1 MKTKAIV
8 IKCDKCGA
16 TDILRKV
23 GDGPSQ
29 TTDVEGY
36 ENRRPGWVSVM
47 RYSDSIAANYLMF
60 EFMYPQ
66 VSGAYF
72 KATDSKDSAGVAGK
86 PIGSLHEHFL

>member
-23 GDGPSQ
+23 CDGHSQ

-36 ENRRPGWVSVM
+36 ETRRPGWVTVM
-47 RYSDSIAANYLMF
+47 RYPDNITRTRELCPVCSKEYWDLIGNF
-60 EFMYPQ
+60 W
-66 VSGAYF
+66 
-72 KATDSKDSAGVAGK
+72 KDSV
-86 PIGSLHEHFL
+86 EDQDD

>member
-1 MKTKAIV
+1 MKEKAIV

-36 ENRRPGWVSVM
+36 ENRRPGWVTVM
-47 RYSDSIAANYLMF
+47 RYPDNSSETRHLCPACSEEYRDLINNF
-60 EFMYPQ
+60 W
-66 VSGAYF
+66 
-72 KATDSKDSAGVAGK
+72 KDSM
-86 PIGSLHEHFL
+86 EDRDD

>member
-23 GDGPSQ
+23 CDGHSQ

-36 ENRRPGWVSVM
+36 ETRRPGWATVM
-47 RYSDSIAANYLMF
+47 RYPDNITGTRHLCPVCSK
-60 EFMYPQ
+60 MYRDLIDN
-66 VSGAYF
+66 F
-72 KATDSKDSAGVAGK
+72 WKDNM
-86 PIGSLHEHFL
+86 EDQDE

>member
-1 MKTKAIV
+1 M

-36 ENRRPGWVSVM
+36 ENRRSGWVSVM
-47 RYSDSIAANYLMF
+47 QDADGITETRHLCPVCSKEYRDLIDNF
-60 EFMYPQ
+60 W
-66 VSGAYF
+66 
-72 KATDSKDSAGVAGK
+72 KDSMEE
-86 PIGSLHEHFL
+86 IER

>member
-47 RYSDSIAANYLMF
+47 RYSDSSITETRHLC
-60 EFMYPQ
+60 P
-66 VSGAYF
+66 VC
-72 KATDSKDSAGVAGK
+72 SKEYRDLIDNFWK
-86 PIGSLHEHFL
+86 DNMEDQDD

>member
-8 IKCDKCGA
+8 IRCDKCGA

-47 RYSDSIAANYLMF
+47 RYSDNITRTRELCPVCSKEYSELFENFWKDGIAV
-60 EFMYPQ
+60 Q
-66 VSGAYF
+66 
-72 KATDSKDSAGVAGK
+72 DD
-86 PIGSLHEHFL
+86 

>member
-47 RYSDSIAANYLMF
+47 RYPDGITETRHLCRAC
-60 EFMYPQ
+60 
-66 VSGAYF
+66 
-72 KATDSKDSAGVAGK
+72 SKEYYDLIDNFWK
-86 PIGSLHEHFL
+86 GSMEDQDD